1 MDKEILEDFRLK
13 VKDRLTEYLKK
24 SNLPLDNSSPI
35 RPTTIC
41 PCCGKKAEI
50 ITYQVEPPTINWRC
64 TVCMEIGDAIR
75 FAKEY
80 YRMNTDEQA
89 IVDICR
95 KLGIQITT
103 LSTFTAEE
111 LIRMDFPPLQELI
124 EGMLAPG
131 LYILAGASKIGKS
144 WLVLQIA
151 HHISTGLPLW
161 DRKTVKGDV
170 LYLSLEDTL
179 RRIQS
184 RLLRICD
191 GETGNI
197 TFATEAELI
206 GNGFEKQIH
215 NYMRHNPK
223 TKLIIIDT
231 LIKVRDIGW
240 SSSVYADDYACM
252 TVFKHLAEQY
262 DIAIVLVH
270 HTRKQESQDIMEM
283 ISGTNGIMGCAD
295 GAMVL
300 ERPKRLLPEASLN
313 MTSRDFEDARILLRQ
328 DKETMCWEYAGYED
342 EQPPEASDPV
352 FLAIS
357 ELMVNQPSWQGA
369 AQTLLDVLKQIDP
382 KLRIKPNSLS
392 RKLNNEKE
400 NLREFF
406 GINVSKSRSGNEKL
420 IILEVIQ
427 NPFGMCD
434 VSDA

>member
-50 ITYQVEPPTINWRC
+50 ITYPVEPPTINWRC

-215 NYMRHNPK
+215 NYMRHYPK

-313 MTSRDFEDARILLRQ
+313 MTSRDFEDAKILLRQ
-328 DKETMCWEYAGYED
+328 DKETMCWEYVGYED
-342 EQPPEASDPV
+342 AQPPEALDPV

-357 ELMVNQPSWQGA
+357 EFMVGQQSWQGT
-369 AQTLLDVLKQIDP
+369 AQTLLDALKQIDP
-382 KLRIKPNSLS
+382 KLRIKPNFLS
-392 RKLNNEKE
+392 RKLNDEKE

-406 GINVSKSRSGNEKL
+406 GINFSKSRSGNEKL

>member
-50 ITYQVEPPTINWRC
+50 ITYPVEPPTINWRC

-215 NYMRHNPK
+215 NYMRHYPK

-231 LIKVRDIGW
+231 LIKVRDISW
-240 SSSVYADDYACM
+240 SNSVYADDYACM

-313 MTSRDFEDARILLRQ
+313 MTSRDFEDAKILLRQ
-328 DKETMCWEYAGYED
+328 DKETMCWEYVGYED
-342 EQPPEASDPV
+342 AQPPEASDPV

-357 ELMVNQPSWQGA
+357 GFMVSQQSWQGT
-369 AQTLLDVLKQIDP
+369 AQTLLDALKQIDP
-382 KLRIKPNSLS
+382 KLRIKPNFLS
-392 RKLNNEKE
+392 RKLNDEKE

-434 VSDA
+434 ASDA

>member
-1 MDKEILEDFRLK
+1 
-13 VKDRLTEYLKK
+13 
-24 SNLPLDNSSPI
+24 
-35 RPTTIC
+35 
-41 PCCGKKAEI
+41 
-50 ITYQVEPPTINWRC
+50 
-64 TVCMEIGDAIR
+64 
-75 FAKEY
+75 
-80 YRMNTDEQA
+80 
-89 IVDICR
+89 
-95 KLGIQITT
+95 
-103 LSTFTAEE
+103 
-111 LIRMDFPPLQELI
+111 
-124 EGMLAPG
+124 
-131 LYILAGASKIGKS
+131 
-144 WLVLQIA
+144 
-151 HHISTGLPLW
+151 
-161 DRKTVKGDV
+161 
-170 LYLSLEDTL
+170 
-179 RRIQS
+179 
-184 RLLRICD
+184 
-191 GETGNI
+191 
-197 TFATEAELI
+197 
-206 GNGFEKQIH
+206 
-215 NYMRHNPK
+215 MRHNPK

-231 LIKVRDIGW
+231 LIKVRDISW

-357 ELMVNQPSWQGA
+357 ELMANQPSWQGA

-434 VSDA
+434 ASDA

>member
-50 ITYQVEPPTINWRC
+50 ITYPVDPPTINWRC

-215 NYMRHNPK
+215 NYMRHYPK

-231 LIKVRDIGW
+231 LIKVRDISW
-240 SSSVYADDYACM
+240 SGSVYADDYACM

-434 VSDA
+434 ASDA

>member
-50 ITYQVEPPTINWRC
+50 ITYPVEPPTINWRC
-64 TVCMEIGDAIR
+64 TVCMEIGDTIR

-231 LIKVRDIGW
+231 LIKVRDISW

-313 MTSRDFEDARILLRQ
+313 MTSRDFEDAKILLRQ
-328 DKETMCWEYAGYED
+328 NRETMCWEFVGFED
-342 EQPPEASDPV
+342 EQPPEASDPLL
-352 FLAIS
+352 LAIAELLS
-357 ELMVNQPSWQGA
+357 EHHSWQGTA
-369 AQTLLDVLKQIDP
+369 LALMDELKQINP
-382 KLRIKPNSLS
+382 RLKLAPNSLS
-392 RKLNNEKE
+392 RKLNDHQTDLKE
-400 NLREFF
+400 YF
-406 GINVSKSRSGNEKL
+406 GIVLLRNRADNNKL
-420 IILEVIQ
+420 ISLELDT
-427 NPFGMCD
+427 NMSDMCD
-434 VSDA
+434 MSDS

>member
-1 MDKEILEDFRLK
+1 
-13 VKDRLTEYLKK
+13 
-24 SNLPLDNSSPI
+24 
-35 RPTTIC
+35 
-41 PCCGKKAEI
+41 
-50 ITYQVEPPTINWRC
+50 
-64 TVCMEIGDAIR
+64 MEIGDAIR

-184 RLLRICD
+184 RLLRLCD

-215 NYMRHNPK
+215 NYMRHYPK

-231 LIKVRDIGW
+231 LIKVRDISW

-357 ELMVNQPSWQGA
+357 ELMVSQPSWQGA

>member
-434 VSDA
+434 ASDA

>member
-50 ITYQVEPPTINWRC
+50 ITYPVEPPTINWRC

-215 NYMRHNPK
+215 NYMRHYPK

-313 MTSRDFEDARILLRQ
+313 MTSRDFEDAKILLRQ

-357 ELMVNQPSWQGA
+357 ELMANQPSWQGA

-434 VSDA
+434 ASDA

>member
-35 RPTTIC
+35 KPTTIC

-50 ITYQVEPPTINWRC
+50 ITYPVEPPTINWRC

-95 KLGIQITT
+95 KLGIPITT

-215 NYMRHNPK
+215 NYMRHYPK

-313 MTSRDFEDARILLRQ
+313 MTSRDFEDAKILLRQ
-328 DKETMCWEYAGYED
+328 DKETMCWEYVGYED
-342 EQPPEASDPV
+342 AQPPEALDPV

-357 ELMVNQPSWQGA
+357 EFMVSQQSWQGT
-369 AQTLLDVLKQIDP
+369 AQTLLDALKQIDP
-382 KLRIKPNSLS
+382 KLRIKPNFLS
-392 RKLNNEKE
+392 RKLNDEKE
-400 NLREFF
+400 NLKEFF

-434 VSDA
+434 ASDA

>member
-406 GINVSKSRSGNEKL
+406 GINFSKSRSGNEKL

>member
-35 RPTTIC
+35 KPTTIC

-50 ITYQVEPPTINWRC
+50 ITYPVEPPTINWRC

-215 NYMRHNPK
+215 NYMRHYPK

-313 MTSRDFEDARILLRQ
+313 MTSRDFEDAKILLRQ
-328 DKETMCWEYAGYED
+328 DKETMCWEYVGYED
-342 EQPPEASDPV
+342 AQPPEASDPV
-352 FLAIS
+352 FRAIS
-357 ELMVNQPSWQGA
+357 EFMVNQLSWQGT
-369 AQTLLDVLKQIDP
+369 AQTLLDALKLIDP
-382 KLRIKPNSLS
+382 KLRIKPNFLS
-392 RKLNNEKE
+392 RKLNDEKE

-434 VSDA
+434 VSDE

>member
-50 ITYQVEPPTINWRC
+50 ITYPVEPPTINWRC

-215 NYMRHNPK
+215 NYMRHYPK

-357 ELMVNQPSWQGA
+357 ELMLNQPSWQGA

>member
-50 ITYQVEPPTINWRC
+50 ITYPVEPPTINWRC

-313 MTSRDFEDARILLRQ
+313 MTSRDFEDAKILLRQ
-328 DKETMCWEYAGYED
+328 DKETMCWEYVGYED

-352 FLAIS
+352 FRAIS
-357 ELMVNQPSWQGA
+357 EFMVNQLSWQGT
-369 AQTLLDVLKQIDP
+369 AQTLLDALKQIDP
-382 KLRIKPNSLS
+382 KLRIKPNFLS
-392 RKLNNEKE
+392 RKLNDEKE

-406 GINVSKSRSGNEKL
+406 GINFSKSRSGNEKL

>member
-215 NYMRHNPK
+215 NYMRHYPK

-357 ELMVNQPSWQGA
+357 ELMLNQPSWQGA

-406 GINVSKSRSGNEKL
+406 GINFSKSRSGNEKL

-434 VSDA
+434 ASDA

>member
-1 MDKEILEDFRLK
+1 MDKDILEDFRLK
-13 VKDRLTEYLKK
+13 VKDRLTDYLKK
-24 SNLPLDNSSPI
+24 SNLPLDNSNPI
-35 RPTTIC
+35 KPTTIC

-50 ITYQVEPPTINWRC
+50 ITYPVEPPIVDWLC
-64 TVCMEIGDAIR
+64 TVCKQTGDAIQ

-80 YRMNTDEQA
+80 YGMKTDEQA
-89 IVDICR
+89 IIDVCR
-95 KLGIQITT
+95 KLGIQITS

-111 LIRMDFPPLQELI
+111 LIRMDFPPLQELV

-151 HHISTGLPLW
+151 HHISMGIPLW
-161 DRKTVKGDV
+161 DRKTVKSDV

-215 NYMRHNPK
+215 NYMRHYPK

-231 LIKVRDIGW
+231 LIKVREISW
-240 SSSVYADDYACM
+240 SGSVYADDYACM
-252 TVFKHLAEQY
+252 TVFKHLAERY

-313 MTSRDFEDARILLRQ
+313 MTSRDFEDAKILLRQ

-342 EQPPEASDPV
+342 EQPLEASDPV
-352 FLAIS
+352 FLAIA
-357 ELMVNQPSWQGA
+357 ELLTPRDSWQGT
-369 AQTLLDVLKQIDP
+369 AQTLLDALKQIDP
-382 KLRIKPNSLS
+382 KLRIKPNALS
-392 RKLNNEKE
+392 RKLKDEKDD
-400 NLREFF
+400 LREYF
-406 GINVSKSRSGNEKL
+406 GIDFSKGRSGNDKL
-420 IILEVIQ
+420 IFLQVIQ

-434 VSDA
+434 ASDA

>member
-357 ELMVNQPSWQGA
+357 ELMVNQLSWQGA

-406 GINVSKSRSGNEKL
+406 GINFSKSRSGNEKL

-434 VSDA
+434 ASDA

>member
-197 TFATEAELI
+197 TFATEAELR

-434 VSDA
+434 ASDA

>member
-50 ITYQVEPPTINWRC
+50 ITYPVEPPTINWRC

-124 EGMLAPG
+124 EGMLASG

-215 NYMRHNPK
+215 NYMRHYPK

-231 LIKVRDIGW
+231 LIKVRDIIW

-369 AQTLLDVLKQIDP
+369 AQTLLDALKQIDP

-406 GINVSKSRSGNEKL
+406 GINFSKSRSGNEKL

>member
-35 RPTTIC
+35 KPTTIC

-50 ITYQVEPPTINWRC
+50 ITYPVEPPTINWRC

-215 NYMRHNPK
+215 NYMRHYPK

-300 ERPKRLLPEASLN
+300 ERPKLLLPEASLN

-357 ELMVNQPSWQGA
+357 ELMVNQPSWQGT
-369 AQTLLDVLKQIDP
+369 AQTLLDALKQIDP

-406 GINVSKSRSGNEKL
+406 GINFSKSRSGNEKL

>member
-50 ITYQVEPPTINWRC
+50 ITYPVEPPTINWRC

-215 NYMRHNPK
+215 NYMRHYPK

-231 LIKVRDIGW
+231 LIKVRDIIW

-313 MTSRDFEDARILLRQ
+313 MTSRDFEDAKILLRQ
-328 DKETMCWEYAGYED
+328 DKETMCWEYIGYED
-342 EQPPEASDPV
+342 AQPPEASDPV
-352 FLAIS
+352 FRAIS
-357 ELMVNQPSWQGA
+357 EFMVNQLSWQGT
-369 AQTLLDVLKQIDP
+369 AQTLLDALKQIDP
-382 KLRIKPNSLS
+382 KLRIKPNFLS
-392 RKLNNEKE
+392 RKLNDEKE

-406 GINVSKSRSGNEKL
+406 GINFSKSRSGNEKL

>member
-50 ITYQVEPPTINWRC
+50 ITYPVEPPTINWRC

-111 LIRMDFPPLQELI
+111 LIRMDFSPLQELI

-197 TFATEAELI
+197 PFATEAELI

-283 ISGTNGIMGCAD
+283 ISGTNGIMGGAD

-328 DKETMCWEYAGYED
+328 DKETMCWEYVGYED

-352 FLAIS
+352 FRAIS
-357 ELMVNQPSWQGA
+357 EFMVNQLSWQGT
-369 AQTLLDVLKQIDP
+369 AQTLLDALKQIDP
-382 KLRIKPNSLS
+382 KLRIKPNFLS
-392 RKLNNEKE
+392 RKLNDEKE